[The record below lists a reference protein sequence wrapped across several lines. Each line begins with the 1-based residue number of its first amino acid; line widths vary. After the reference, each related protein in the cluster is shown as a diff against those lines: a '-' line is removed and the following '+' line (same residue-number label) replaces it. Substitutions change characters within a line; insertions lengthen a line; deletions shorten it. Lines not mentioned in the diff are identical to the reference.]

1 MSESRLPTRL
11 ETSALMRA
19 CEAAGGFAMVL
30 QKGEPDSG
38 TIMIVI
44 VDNQGLGTLY
54 ERMPQIDGSRKWT
67 AVRHQ
72 SIDNKS
78 EFNDYLER
86 RSAQDRDM
94 WIVELTIAEGERFVL
109 NRN

>member
-11 ETSALMRA
+11 EVSALMRA
-19 CEAAGGFAMVL
+19 CEATGGFAMVL
-30 QKGEPDSG
+30 QKGEPDAG
-38 TIMIVI
+38 TVMIVI

-67 AVRHQ
+67 AIKSQ
-72 SIDNKS
+72 SIDNKQ

-94 WIVELTIAEGERFVL
+94 WIVELTIADGERFVL

>member
-11 ETSALMRA
+11 EVSALMRA

-30 QKGEPDSG
+30 QKGEPDAG
-38 TIMIVI
+38 TVMIVI

-67 AVRHQ
+67 AMKSQ
-72 SIDNKS
+72 SIDNKH

-94 WIVELTIAEGERFVL
+94 WIVELTIADGERFVL